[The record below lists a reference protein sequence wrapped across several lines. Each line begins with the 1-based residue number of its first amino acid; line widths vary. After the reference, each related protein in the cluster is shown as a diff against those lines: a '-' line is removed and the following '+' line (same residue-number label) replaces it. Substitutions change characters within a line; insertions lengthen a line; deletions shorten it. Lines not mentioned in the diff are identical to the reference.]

1 MKAFKD
7 RMKKMNLTVVTKP
20 EGTSRTSRPGQ
31 SSPPTLLASK
41 ASTADAPKAG
51 AQRPPRKLIAKVSD
65 ADVASMYEIKG
76 QVMESTHQGMQ
87 VLFGKRRSDGLQV
100 VVKTREKPA
109 SFKGGWEEREW
120 RETTVVQLNM
130 PKIESMCEYIEVF
143 ETTSKYYVV
152 MERVNGMDLFE
163 HLQQGRIKQEDAR
176 QILHQM
182 LTALDS
188 MHSAGRIH
196 KDLKLENVVVDLASP
211 KVRRCN
217 SNGSMTSV
225 EAKLIDFDTVQDWE
239 PTSPKAKDVL
249 GTDGYIAPEAYT
261 GEYSPAS
268 DIYCVG
274 VIMYKLLT
282 GRSPSRSDIQ
292 GGPGENWVGSPAMK
306 RIQDRLRKETV
317 DFARPPLN
325 RSPEAQRLVR
335 SMMAFDPNERPT
347 AAEALESRWFH
358 FVGDEPPRDPSHA
371 SVEPAR
377 AGSDTRSPA
386 GASDPSPPAADKL
399 ALPGEPE

>member
-1 MKAFKD
+1 MK
-7 RMKKMNLTVVTKP
+7 RMNLRVVAQPESVALAGPRQPSPAVAPSASAADSPRAGGQKP
-20 EGTSRTSRPGQ
+20 QHKRIRRV
-31 SSPPTLLASK
+31 L
-41 ASTADAPKAG
+41 
-51 AQRPPRKLIAKVSD
+51 
-65 ADVASMYEIKG
+65 DVELSGIYDIGG
-76 QVMESTHQGMQ
+76 QVMDSTHAGVQ
-87 VLFGKRRSDGLQV
+87 VLFGTRLSDGMEV
-100 VVKTREKPA
+100 VVKTRERPG
-109 SFKGGWEEREW
+109 SFKGSWEEREW
-120 RETTVVQLNM
+120 RETTVAQLNM
-130 PKIESMCEYIEVF
+130 PQIDSVCEYIEVY
-143 ETTSKYYVV
+143 ETPSKYYVI
-152 MERVNGMDLFE
+152 MERVSGMDLFE
-163 HLQQGRIKQEDAR
+163 HLQQGRVEQEDAR
-176 QILHQM
+176 QILHQI
-182 LTALDS
+182 LGALDA

-196 KDLKLENVVVDLASP
+196 KDLKLENVMVDMSSP
-211 KVRRCN
+211 KARRRSC
-217 SNGSMTSV
+217 NGSPTSV

-282 GRSPSRSDIQ
+282 GRSPSRSDIFDDK
-292 GGPGENWVGSPAMK
+292 PGENWVGSPAMK